1 MIMIITKIQ
10 NGPGYIL
17 KIGEVYIYFD
27 TVHILEWETDNSI
40 ILSYDGRSSAMLYE
54 DDSEIFKKLWEKFK
68 LTNSNG
74 IVEDNEKFNLLKLN
88 LRKHAFN
95 GLKENGAVDWQSF
108 KVMDRDRILRMT
120 NFGNKSFFKLQELV
134 IKHNLKCAINP

>member
-1 MIMIITKIQ
+1 MKITKIQ
-10 NGPGYIL
+10 NSPGYTL
-17 KIGEVYIYFD
+17 KIKEVYIYFD
-27 TVHILEWETDNSI
+27 TVHILEWQADNSI

-54 DDSEIFKKLWEKFK
+54 DDSEIFKKLWKKFK
-68 LTNSNG
+68 LTDSNG
-74 IVEDNEKFNLLKLN
+74 IIQDNEKFNLLKLN

-95 GLKENGAVDWQSF
+95 CLKENGAVDWQSF
-108 KVMDRDRILRMT
+108 KVMGRDRILRMT

>member
-1 MIMIITKIQ
+1 MIITKIQ
-10 NGPGYIL
+10 NGTGYIL

-68 LTNSNG
+68 LTSSNG

-95 GLKENGAVDWQSF
+95 VLKENGAVDWQCF
-108 KVMDRDRILRMT
+108 KVMGKSRILRMT